1 MAERE
6 DIQPDHAAATSSN
19 GSDTTQAIAAGGLA
33 GEATNGAAKLE
44 PPEVESPAIDMT
56 AEPVAG
62 SEAQPLN
69 ASHKIEPR
77 LDVPYGDAAKAEM
90 PKRGTSKLQSPRYE
104 AIRPSHAVTLHS
116 GRAESAASP
125 ARNNRFMLLA
135 ASVAIAAAFGA
146 VAGAIGANGFAQMA
160 SSSEAAATTTS
171 SVDETAALQAT
182 IGKLRTELAS
192 LRASVDAANKTAH
205 GQYTKIAERFERVER
220 AQTERNGK
228 LAKAVE
234 GIERLEKKADPAP
247 AKDITGSVNPPAGAA
262 AGPLQPPIV
271 PGWVV
276 RDVYRGVAVLQGRR
290 LGIVEVE
297 RGDVLPGV
305 GRIEAF
311 KKQGGHRVVV
321 TSSGLIT
328 TSMR

>member
-1 MAERE
+1 MAERK
-6 DIQPDHAAATSSN
+6 DIEPNSAAATSSN
-19 GSDTTQAIAAGGLA
+19 EADAAPTIAAGA
-33 GEATNGAAKLE
+33 SDVEAINEAAKVE
-44 PPEVESPAIDMT
+44 PPELESPTIG
-56 AEPVAG
+56 VSAG
-62 SEAQPLN
+62 S
-69 ASHKIEPR
+69 ASQFGRPQFDASKIEPQ
-77 LDVPYGDAAKAEM
+77 AEM
-90 PKRGTSKLQSPRYE
+90 PKSGKPKFESPRYE
-104 AIRPSHAVTLHS
+104 AIRPSHAITLETR
-116 GRAESAASP
+116 RAGSTANP

-146 VAGAIGANGFAQMA
+146 VAGAIGASGLAQTT
-160 SSSEAAATTTS
+160 SSSEAATS

-192 LRASVDAANKTAH
+192 LRTSVESANKTAH
-205 GQYTKIAERFERVER
+205 GQYSKIAERFDRVER
-220 AQTERNGK
+220 AQAERNGK

-247 AKDITGSVNPPAGAA
+247 ARDITGSVKPPAGVA
-262 AGPLQPPIV
+262 AGQPQPPIV

-290 LGIVEVE
+290 LGVVEVE

-311 KKQGGHRVVV
+311 KKQGGQWVVV